1 MNIPIDKQ
9 LHSLAGYA
17 AAAVSA
23 VPVLA
28 FDAAWWIPAVV
39 AVTIGA
45 LKEAYDH
52 FHQDRHTVDVLDILA
67 TGLGCLPVV
76 IALGVAR
83 GY

>member
-1 MNIPIDKQ
+1 MSIPPDKW
-9 LHSLAGYA
+9 LHFGAGQVAALLALL
-17 AAAVSA
+17 
-23 VPVLA
+23 PVLTLN
-28 FDAAWWIPAVV
+28 AAWWIPAVV

-76 IALGVAR
+76 ITLGVAR